1 MLNHEI
7 GDPFLGGFR
16 PITKQNINEL
26 LQRHDYPSVS
36 ERLRISLLRT
46 PKKLE
51 EPELLQV
58 AADELEALKVD
69 DLRKWYTNHKE
80 GLGHKRLRRLLVDGE
95 PVERLLGKARKTLS
109 ETPKKLL
116 KVETDLQVAAD
127 ELGSLKVDDV
137 SKLSKWWNKHYD
149 VITSNKKL
157 GRLL

>member
-26 LQRHDYPSVS
+26 LQRHDYPSVL

-58 AADELEALKVD
+58 AADELKVF
-69 DLRKWYTNHKE
+69 
-80 GLGHKRLRRLLVDGE
+80 
-95 PVERLLGKARKTLS
+95 
-109 ETPKKLL
+109 
-116 KVETDLQVAAD
+116 
-127 ELGSLKVDDV
+127 KVDDV
-137 SKLSKWWNKHYD
+137 SKVSKWWNKHY
-149 VITSNKKL
+149 VALGGKKLGGKKL